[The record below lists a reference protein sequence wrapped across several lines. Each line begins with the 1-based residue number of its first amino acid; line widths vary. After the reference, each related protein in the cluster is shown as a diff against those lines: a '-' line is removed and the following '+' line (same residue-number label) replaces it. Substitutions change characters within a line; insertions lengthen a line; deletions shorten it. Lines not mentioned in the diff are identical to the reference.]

1 MAIAINSKELLTLLE
16 VTPSWQN
23 IMLTGRH
30 GIGKSQILTKYF
42 ESAGMTVKTLF
53 LGQMSDP
60 GDLLGLPNKDEA
72 TGKTTFMPPYWFPI
86 DGKPIVLFLDELNR
100 ARPEILQ
107 TVMDLVLNRKL
118 AGRALPEGSRIIS
131 ACNEGEEYQLTDLD
145 PALVS
150 RFNIY
155 TFRPSVE
162 EWLLW
167 AEREGLDERVIRFI
181 SANPELLDRSGDT
194 KEDQGLEKDPDRRA
208 WEKVARL
215 LEKVPNP
222 MPVHQKVV
230 AGIIG
235 IQAAAQLFASFR
247 KDDLSPL
254 DVLTDFGKAKKEL
267 DKYELHQ
274 FSLLNEALARF
285 FETDKA
291 DALDRET
298 ARRNL
303 KAYHDYLLKNNREA
317 YAHFVSLLD
326 GTGYKRML
334 LLINKELPDTY
345 KQIVE
350 FIQTL

>member
-1 MAIAINSKELLTLLE
+1 MSIAINETELMTLLE
-16 VTPSWQN
+16 VTPTWQN

-30 GIGKSQILTKYF
+30 GIGKSQILTRYF
-42 ESAGMTVKTLF
+42 KSKGIPVKTLF

-60 GDLLGLPNKDEA
+60 GDLLGLPNKDEK
-72 TGKTTFMPPYWFPI
+72 TGKTVFMPPYWFPV
-86 DGKPIVLFLDELNR
+86 DGQPIVLFLDEINR

-118 AGRALPEGSRIIS
+118 AGRELPEGSRII
-131 ACNEGEEYQLTDLD
+131 AAGNDGEEYQLTDLD

-155 TFRPSVE
+155 TFRPTVE
-162 EWLLW
+162 DWLLW
-167 AEREGLDERVIRFI
+167 ATRTGLDERILNFI
-181 SANPELLDRSGDT
+181 SANPELLDRSADT
-194 KEDQGLEKDPDRRA
+194 KEDQGLDKDPDRRA

-215 LEKVPNP
+215 MENIPNP
-222 MPVHQKVV
+222 LPVHQKVV

-235 IQAAAQLFASFR
+235 VQAAAQLFLSFR
-247 KDDLSPL
+247 KDDLSPIDL
-254 DVLTDFGKAKKEL
+254 LTDFKKAKKSL

-274 FSLLNEALARF
+274 LSLLNDALARF

-291 DALDRET
+291 DTLDREMV
-298 ARRNL
+298 RKNL
-303 KAYHDYLLKNNREA
+303 NAYHDYLLKNNREA
-317 YAHFVSLLD
+317 YAHFVSLID
-326 GTGYKRML
+326 GTGYKKML
-334 LLINKELPDTY
+334 LLINKEMPDTY

>member
-1 MAIAINSKELLTLLE
+1 MSIAINETELMTLLE
-16 VTPSWQN
+16 VTPTWQN

-30 GIGKSQILTKYF
+30 GIGKSQILTRYF
-42 ESAGMTVKTLF
+42 KSKGIPVKTLF

-60 GDLLGLPNKDEA
+60 GDLLGLPNKDEK
-72 TGKTTFMPPYWFPI
+72 TGKTVFMPPYWFPV
-86 DGKPIVLFLDELNR
+86 DGQPIVLFLDEINR

-118 AGRALPEGSRIIS
+118 AGRELPEGSRII
-131 ACNEGEEYQLTDLD
+131 AAGNDGEEYQLTDLD

-155 TFRPSVE
+155 TFRPTVE
-162 EWLLW
+162 DWLLW
-167 AEREGLDERVIRFI
+167 ATRTGLDERILNFI
-181 SANPELLDRSGDT
+181 SANPELLDRSADT
-194 KEDQGLEKDPDRRA
+194 KEDQGLDKDPDRRA

-215 LEKVPNP
+215 MENIPNP

-235 IQAAAQLFASFR
+235 VQAAAQLFLSFR
-247 KDDLSPL
+247 KDDLSPIDL
-254 DVLTDFGKAKKEL
+254 LTDFKKAKKSL

-274 FSLLNEALARF
+274 LSLLNDALARF

-291 DALDRET
+291 DTLDREMV
-298 ARRNL
+298 RKNL

-317 YAHFVSLLD
+317 YAHFVSLID
-326 GTGYKRML
+326 GTGYKKML
-334 LLINKELPDTY
+334 LLINKEMPDTY

>member
-1 MAIAINSKELLTLLE
+1 MPIAINETELMTLLE
-16 VTPSWQN
+16 VTPTWQN
-23 IMLTGRH
+23 IMLAGRH
-30 GIGKSQILTKYF
+30 GIGKSQILTRYF
-42 ESAGMTVKTLF
+42 KSKGIPVKTLF

-60 GDLLGLPNKDEA
+60 GDLLGLPNKDEE
-72 TGKTTFMPPYWFPI
+72 TGKTVFMPPYWFPV
-86 DGKPIVLFLDELNR
+86 DGKPIVLFLDEINR

-118 AGRALPEGSRIIS
+118 AGCELPEGSRII
-131 ACNEGEEYQLTDLD
+131 AAGNDGEEYQLTDLD

-155 TFRPSVE
+155 TFRPTVE
-162 EWLLW
+162 DWLLW
-167 AEREGLDERVIRFI
+167 ATRTGLDERILNFI
-181 SANPELLDRSGDT
+181 GANPELLDRSADT
-194 KEDQGLEKDPDRRA
+194 KEDQGLDKDPDRRA

-215 LEKVPNP
+215 MENIPNP
-222 MPVHQKVV
+222 LPVHQKVV

-235 IQAAAQLFASFR
+235 VQAAAQLFLSFR
-247 KDDLSPL
+247 KDDLSPVDL
-254 DVLTDFGKAKKEL
+254 LTDFKKAKKSL

-274 FSLLNEALARF
+274 LSLLNDALARF

-291 DALDRET
+291 DTLDREM
-298 ARRNL
+298 ARKNL

-317 YAHFVSLLD
+317 YAHFVSLID
-326 GTGYKRML
+326 GTGYKKML
-334 LLINKELPDTY
+334 LLINKEMPDTY